1 MYRKYTAVFLISILT
16 IVSILVFY
24 ILFIDGSITGSDYGN
39 YAQGADSI
47 LNHGVYSTQGKVS
60 IPDNFRPIGYSLLI
74 VVAKQIDS
82 VFYNEIIIVFQ
93 SVLLIFMY
101 IMVLRIF
108 EVFSILS
115 KKTILVSAIFFIHPM
130 VISTV
135 THVQVDLIL
144 SFFILLFILN
154 LIFFM
159 RKNSDKYLYYGV
171 IFLGIS
177 LYFRPTYLYFIPVF
191 FLLLFKYVPI
201 KNIIISMVILIL
213 IITPWSIRN
222 KLALD
227 SFSFSR
233 LGDVVLTYFA
243 ADTLRHK
250 LNLDSIEAHN
260 IVWEKADI
268 DTPYYLNNKNDAN
281 KYKRMRD
288 TSIDIIVNNFDY
300 FALSYIRGLIRVFV
314 MPHEIYNTKENTTIK
329 VDNFINKV
337 KTNPKLLI
345 DDLNGYFVYLYIVP
359 YLLNMF
365 ILFSLIKVL
374 VRFRFY
380 SRQYYFVYYFLISIV
395 LYGLLIPGPIN
406 KSHYMLSYYSI
417 LITFVVLANFT
428 RSKGVDNGY

>member
-365 ILFSLIKVL
+365 ILFRK
-374 VRFRFY
+374 F
-380 SRQYYFVYYFLISIV
+380 
-395 LYGLLIPGPIN
+395 N
-406 KSHYMLSYYSI
+406 
-417 LITFVVLANFT
+417 T
-428 RSKGVDNGY
+428 

>member
-1 MYRKYTAVFLISILT
+1 
-16 IVSILVFY
+16 
-24 ILFIDGSITGSDYGN
+24 
-39 YAQGADSI
+39 
-47 LNHGVYSTQGKVS
+47 
-60 IPDNFRPIGYSLLI
+60 
-74 VVAKQIDS
+74 
-82 VFYNEIIIVFQ
+82 
-93 SVLLIFMY
+93 
-101 IMVLRIF
+101 
-108 EVFSILS
+108 
-115 KKTILVSAIFFIHPM
+115 
-130 VISTV
+130 
-135 THVQVDLIL
+135 
-144 SFFILLFILN
+144 
-154 LIFFM
+154 M